1 MFIGKIL
8 FFIQTSRLC
17 AQRPVVH
24 IDACNRVNYLY
35 YKTPKPIY
43 VLLEPSRTF
52 LATVMKKLI
61 FYYCYIFMCY
71 MTPFQNCIYIIYCWF
86 QSGATECDALIN
98 RAAQSDWPFL
108 GLRVLALP
116 KNLQVCMNVD
126 SFPYL
131 KN

>member
-1 MFIGKIL
+1 MFTGKIL
-8 FFIQTSRLC
+8 FSIQTSRLC
-17 AQRPVVH
+17 VQRPVVH
-24 IDACNRVNYLY
+24 TCPFGTIKDIPGCPDENICFLLLLY
-35 YKTPKPIY
+35 FH
-43 VLLEPSRTF
+43 V
-52 LATVMKKLI
+52 
-61 FYYCYIFMCY
+61 
-71 MTPFQNCIYIIYCWF
+71 TPFQNCIYIIYCWF